1 MRSGF
6 LSVLIAA
13 VLTVWMLA
21 GAGAYLLNKILNN
34 DERDEPE
41 VLAISEEIE
50 IDSKDEDLGNLSED
64 LGNLSEDLD
73 LDLDLKLESGK
84 SENKIKNI
92 EKPAAPAVN
101 KEPVKNK
108 LNKKAR
114 VRNKG
119 VKKAN
124 KRNLDGFKVKAIKA
138 DEDDML
144 PKDKSKSLNDLKL
157 ELNKKRESKNFD
169 GGKGLIGDIYRGA
182 KKIVDG
188 ADKAALD
195 ASRKVGSA
203 VDVDVDKARLR
214 PGGGGVK
221 LHLDIAPKGKN

>member
-50 IDSKDEDLGNLSED
+50 IDSKDEDLGNLSE
-64 LGNLSEDLD
+64 
-73 LDLDLKLESGK
+73 DLDLKLESGK